1 MTQKTFTPTELY
13 EAWPVLSTAERV
25 QGFACLQRDDAE
37 NFFLQLSTLDRAQLV
52 LALPAGERRLWMR
65 LMAPDDAADLV
76 QAAAVEERDGL
87 LALLDNLTQRE
98 VKGLLDYAEDDAGGL
113 MNTRYSRLRP
123 DMTVGEAI
131 SYLRRDARG
140 REKTVY
146 YAYVV
151 DSEERFLG
159 VVTFR
164 DLIVAPGDKLIR
176 DMMRTEVVTARDDLD
191 QEALSKL
198 FMRHHLLMMPVVD
211 AEGRIKGVVSVDDIV
226 DVVQEEATEDIQKI
240 GGAESLD
247 GPYLQVS
254 LPKMIR
260 KRAGWLAALFLGEM
274 LTATAM
280 GYFEAEIASAVILA
294 LFVPMII
301 SSGGNSGS
309 QATTLVIRAMAL
321 GEVRLRDW
329 WRVVRREFA
338 TGLAL
343 GAILAAIGL
352 VRILLWQYFFKSYGD
367 HYFLVALTVSISL
380 VGVVLWGSLM
390 GSILPF
396 ILRTLG
402 FDPASASAP
411 FVATLVDV
419 TGLVIYFTIAAVV
432 LSGTLL

>member
-1 MTQKTFTPTELY
+1 
-13 EAWPVLSTAERV
+13 
-25 QGFACLQRDDAE
+25 
-37 NFFLQLSTLDRAQLV
+37 
-52 LALPAGERRLWMR
+52 MR
-65 LMAPDDAADLV
+65 LLAPDDAADLI
-76 QAAAVEERDGL
+76 QEAAAEARAEL
-87 LALLDNLTQRE
+87 LALLDEGTQRE

-131 SYLRRDARG
+131 SYLRRDAQTRA
-140 REKTVY
+140 RTTY

-151 DSEERFLG
+151 DPEERLLG
-159 VVTFR
+159 VITFR
-164 DLIVAPGDKLIR
+164 DLFVAPADKLIR
-176 DMMRTEVVTARDDLD
+176 EVMRTEIISAREDMD

-198 FMRHHLLMMPVVD
+198 FMRHHLLMIPVVD
-211 AEGRIKGVVSVDDIV
+211 GAGRIKGIVSVNDIV

-254 LPKMIR
+254 LAKMIR

-280 GYFEAEIASAVILA
+280 GYFEAEIASAVVLA
-294 LFVPMII
+294 LFVPLII

-343 GAILAAIGL
+343 GGDSRGHRPGSHSALAGL
-352 VRILLWQYFFKSYGD
+352 L
-367 HYFLVALTVSISL
+367 
-380 VGVVLWGSLM
+380 
-390 GSILPF
+390 
-396 ILRTLG
+396 
-402 FDPASASAP
+402 
-411 FVATLVDV
+411 
-419 TGLVIYFTIAAVV
+419 
-432 LSGTLL
+432 